1 MKRSL
6 YRGTAIALTGVAM
19 LASLAACQ
27 RPEADQ
33 TAGQKL
39 DAAVARVEQQAGEVK
54 TDVKQAAAA
63 ASDKVKGT
71 ASDIAITAEVNAR
84 LARDAQLSAFA
95 INVDT
100 NAGRVV
106 LRGSAPDLAARER
119 ARSLAAAVEGVRT
132 VENKLV
138 INAKS

>member
-1 MKRSL
+1 MGRHRQPL
-6 YRGTAIALTGVAM
+6 VATVQGEHHVGFVH
-19 LASLAACQ
+19 AQ
-27 RPEADQ
+27 H
-33 TAGQKL
+33 AG
-39 DAAVARVEQQAGEVK
+39 DVK
-54 TDVKQAAAA
+54 TGVKQAAAA

-119 ARSLAAAVEGVRT
+119 ARSLAAAVEGVHT

>member
-6 YRGTAIALTGVAM
+6 YRGTAISLTGVAL

-27 RPEADQ
+27 RPDAEQ

-39 DAAVARVEQQAGEVK
+39 DAAVARVEQHAGDVK
-54 TDVKQAAAA
+54 TGVKQAAAA
-63 ASDKVKGT
+63 ATEQVKAT

-100 NAGRVV
+100 NGGRVV
-106 LRGSAPDLAARER
+106 LKGSAPDLAARER
-119 ARSLAAAVEGVRT
+119 ARSLAAAVEGVHT